1 MTNPDI
7 GYYYKETHDTKEE
20 KSMTE
25 KELML
30 SEHLYIAK
38 DIELAKDNK
47 KARKLTRL
55 INASTEEDT
64 DERLTLFRELFGSV
78 GDHFWW
84 SHRFTR
90 IMAAIPTLEKTFMQI
105 MTASLLMWPRSIS
118 GTMYSSVQESAFTQP
133 VIRLIQSSAIS
144 SWNTEKRFLS
154 ETMSGSAAT
163 R

>member
-1 MTNPDI
+1 
-7 GYYYKETHDTKEE
+7 
-20 KSMTE
+20 MTE

-64 DERLTLFRELFGSV
+64 DERLTLSGSFLGV
-78 GDHFWW
+78 SAIISGW

-133 VIRLIQSSAIS
+133 VIRLILSSAINS
-144 SWNTEKRFLS
+144 
-154 ETMSGSAAT
+154 
-163 R
+163 